1 MDNIVP
7 LAAILGGGHFMDDLT
22 GLIAVIAP
30 FALVAWIVRLK
41 HDRNLRALNAQGLG
55 AAEQRALADMNELA
69 RRMEQRIENLERILD
84 AELAG
89 WRSRMPL

>member
-1 MDNIVP
+1 MDWVG
-7 LAAILGGGHFMDDLT
+7 LTAVLGAGRFMDDLT
-22 GLIAVIAP
+22 GLVAVIAS

-41 HDRNLRALNAQGLG
+41 HDRNLRTISAQGLG
-55 AAEQRALADMNELA
+55 VAEQRALADMNELA

>member
-1 MDNIVP
+1 MDLIG
-7 LAAILGGGHFMDDLT
+7 LAAVLSGSHFMDDLA

-30 FALVAWIVRLK
+30 FALIAWIVKLK
-41 HDRNLRALNAQGLG
+41 HDRRMRAIGAQGLG
-55 AAEQRALADMNELA
+55 ADEQRAVAEMNDVA